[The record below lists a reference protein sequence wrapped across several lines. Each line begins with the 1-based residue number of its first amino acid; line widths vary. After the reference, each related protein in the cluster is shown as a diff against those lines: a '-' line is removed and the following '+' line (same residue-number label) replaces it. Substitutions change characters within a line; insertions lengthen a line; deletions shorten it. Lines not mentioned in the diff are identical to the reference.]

1 MIQINDEL
9 LLKLDNLCDDQTN
22 NSIIFGF
29 KYESLPVRCLYFQK
43 TKVIL
48 IAFTDRSVAWQI
60 DISNYKISEKIP
72 NEAYRVIK
80 DVLKDGK
87 KYSNKPFFTA
97 LISKI
102 ELLGQGEIVGANN
115 DDILKLLRHTR
126 TRDSRYDKDGDKPF
140 FNHWRR
146 VRPSSES
153 LDKIQRYFG
162 FEIRQQCFKN
172 GVTAVFLEHPTTDS
186 LGFLDIEKQVSLI
199 SKLAEK

>member
-1 MIQINDEL
+1 MIQINNEL
-9 LLKLDNLCDDQTN
+9 LFKLDNLCDGQTN
-22 NSIIFGF
+22 NSIIFSF
-29 KYESLPVRCLYFQK
+29 NFESIPVRCLYFKK

-48 IAFTDRSVAWQI
+48 IAFTNPSVAWQT

-72 NEAYRVIK
+72 NEAYRLIK
-80 DVLKDGK
+80 NVLKDGD
-87 KYSNKPFFTA
+87 KYSNKPFFNV

-115 DDILKLLRHTR
+115 DDILKLLRNTH
-126 TRDSRYDKDGDKPF
+126 TRDSRYDKDGDKPY

-153 LDKIQRYFG
+153 LEKIQRYFG
-162 FEIRQQCFKN
+162 FEVRQQCFKN

-186 LGFLDIEKQVSLI
+186 LGFLDIEKQVSII
-199 SKLAEK
+199 SKLA